1 MTAELSRLARRRA
14 QMAEN
19 RKRCREYWSTSWF
32 GVSWNEWES
41 DQSHWR
47 KADQIGHN
55 SGRGNSAET
64 VRLGPDTQAEIKE
77 TKSR

>member
-1 MTAELSRLARRRA
+1 MTEELARLARRRA

-19 RKRCREYWSTSWF
+19 RKRCREYWATDWF
-32 GVSWNEWES
+32 GVAWDDGAQ

-47 KADQIGHN
+47 KADQIRHN
-55 SGRGNSAET
+55 PGRGNSAET

-77 TKSR
+77 TKGR